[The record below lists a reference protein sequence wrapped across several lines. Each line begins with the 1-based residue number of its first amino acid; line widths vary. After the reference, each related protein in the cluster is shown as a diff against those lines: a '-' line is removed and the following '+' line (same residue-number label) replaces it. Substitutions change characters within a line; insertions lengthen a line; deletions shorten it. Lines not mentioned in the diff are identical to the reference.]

1 MNAYEIRMEVLKMAH
16 SDCFNYYLETLNNHR
31 LAVENGSIDQ
41 NLIDDLYPK
50 PENIISRANEL
61 YKFVEQN

>member
-31 LAVENGSIDQ
+31 LAEEIGSIDQ
-41 NLIDDLYPK
+41 TLIDDLYPK
-50 PENIISRANEL
+50 TENIISRANEL

>member
-16 SDCFNYYLETLNNHR
+16 SDCFNHYLETLNNHR
-31 LAVENGSIDQ
+31 LTVENGSIDQ

-50 PENIISRANEL
+50 SEDIISRANEL

>member
-31 LAVENGSIDQ
+31 LGEEVGSIDQ
-41 NLIDDLYPK
+41 TLIDDLYPK
-50 PENIISRANEL
+50 TENIISRANEL

>member
-41 NLIDDLYPK
+41 TLIDDLYPK
-50 PENIISRANEL
+50 TENIISRANEL

>member
-50 PENIISRANEL
+50 SENIISRANEL

>member
-1 MNAYEIRMEVLKMAH
+1 MEVLKMAH

-31 LAVENGSIDQ
+31 LAVENGSGSIDQ

-50 PENIISRANEL
+50 SEDIISRANEL